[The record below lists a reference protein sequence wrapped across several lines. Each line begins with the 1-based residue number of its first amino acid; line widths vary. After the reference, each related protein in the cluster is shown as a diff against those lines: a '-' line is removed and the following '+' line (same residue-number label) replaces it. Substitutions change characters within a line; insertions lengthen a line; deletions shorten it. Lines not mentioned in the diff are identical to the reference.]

1 MSRTRIAIS
10 VIAGLALTTAVGC
23 AKKQPEAAPATAPPA
38 AGSKA
43 AGSKAAA
50 PPAAASPTAGTPI
63 PKNHPFGKITKG
75 MADNEVAKILGQPTD
90 RRDYMTGKQFIPWY
104 YGKDTSRSDWIYKGK
119 GHIVFVRNRYSGSL
133 TVIEVLYD
141 PSTP

>member
-1 MSRTRIAIS
+1 MSHTRIAIS
-10 VIAGLALTTAVGC
+10 LIAGLALTTAVGC

-38 AGSKA
+38 AGAKA
-43 AGSKAAA
+43 AQPAA
-50 PPAAASPTAGTPI
+50 PPTAATPI

-75 MADNEVAKILGQPTD
+75 MPDSEVAKILGQPTD

>member
-1 MSRTRIAIS
+1 MSHTRVAIA

-38 AGSKA
+38 AGA
-43 AGSKAAA
+43 KAAA
-50 PPAAASPTAGTPI
+50 PPTAAAAI
-63 PKNHPFGKITKG
+63 PKNHPFAKITRG
-75 MADNEVAKILGQPTD
+75 MPENDVRKILGEPTD

-104 YGKDTSRSDWIYKGK
+104 FGKDTSRSDWIYKGK
-119 GHIVFVRNRYSGSL
+119 GHVVFTRNQYSGAL